1 MSTVGQHEGDQ
12 VVGAGASAGAQAAL
26 EGLDR
31 DQRNALAEGVRAHRT
46 LWRDAVRRLAANR
59 MAMIGAII
67 IGIIVF
73 AAIFA
78 PIVAPYHY
86 AKQDYNA
93 ISKSPSWDY
102 PFGTDLVGRDMFSR
116 IIYGARVSMLVGLG
130 AQIIV
135 FFIGVPIGAVAGYAG
150 GRVDSLL
157 MRFVDVMYA
166 FPQLLFV
173 ILIMSALGAGMRNIF
188 IAIGITGWVTIAR
201 LTRAEFM
208 AMRER
213 DYVLAAQASGASGWR
228 MITRHMLPNALTP
241 IIVALTFGIP
251 QAIFT
256 EAGLSFIGVGI
267 NPPTPSWGQMVGEY
281 FPYLNAY
288 WFLAV
293 IPACAIG
300 LVMFAFTFF
309 GDGLRDA
316 LDPRMRRS

>member
-1 MSTVGQHEGDQ
+1 MDQ
-12 VVGAGASAGAQAAL
+12 
-26 EGLDR
+26 LDTE
-31 DQRNALAEGVRAHRT
+31 QQNALAEGVRAHRT
-46 LWRDAVRRLAANR
+46 LWHDAVRRMIANR
-59 MAMIGAII
+59 MAMIGAVI
-67 IGIIVF
+67 IGIILF
-73 AAIFA
+73 LAIFA
-78 PIVAPYHY
+78 PLITPHGY
-86 AKQDYNA
+86 ADQDYTA
-93 ISKSPSWDY
+93 ISRFPSAEY
-102 PFGTDLVGRDMFSR
+102 PFGTDLVGRDMLSR
-116 IIYGARVSMLVGLG
+116 IIYGARISMLVGVG

-135 FFIGVPIGAVAGYAG
+135 FFIGVPIGALSGYAG
-150 GRVDSLL
+150 GRVDTLL

-173 ILIMSALGAGMRNIF
+173 ILIMSALGAGLRNIF
-188 IAIGITGWVTIAR
+188 IAIGITGWVTVAR

-208 AMRER
+208 SMRER
-213 DYVLAAQASGASGWR
+213 DYVLAAKASGTRPWR

-267 NPPTPSWGQMVGEY
+267 KPPTPSWGQMVGEY
-281 FPYLNAY
+281 FPYLNSY

-316 LDPRMRRS
+316 LDPRMRRTRI

>member
-12 VVGAGASAGAQAAL
+12 VVGAGAGAGSAARLQS
-26 EGLDR
+26 LDR
-31 DQRNALAEGVRAHRT
+31 EQRNALAEGVRAHRT
-46 LWRDAVRRLAANR
+46 LWRDAARRLVANR
-59 MAMIGAII
+59 MAMVGAII
-67 IGIIVF
+67 IAVIVF
-73 AAIFA
+73 MAIFA
-78 PIVAPYHY
+78 PIVAPHHY
-86 AKQDYNA
+86 AKQDYTVISVSPNA
-93 ISKSPSWDY
+93 DH
-102 PFGTDLVGRDMFSR
+102 PFGTDLVGRDMLSR

-135 FFIGVPIGAVAGYAG
+135 FLIGVPIGAIAGYAG

-173 ILIMSALGAGMRNIF
+173 ILIMSALGAGLRNIF
-188 IAIGITGWVTIAR
+188 IAIGITGWVTLAR

-213 DYVLAAQASGASGWR
+213 DYVLAARASGVGGWR

-267 NPPTPSWGQMVGEY
+267 KPPTPSWGQMVGEY

-316 LDPRMRRS
+316 LDPRMRR